1 MTERSP
7 LGVFGRRI
15 IGLAYISV
23 IIVFLASTV
32 AVYEKVFTPVVHVA
46 LRTDHVGNQLQP
58 PSDVKVRGL
67 IVGEVRT
74 VRAVGNGAELD
85 LALQPDKANLIPRN
99 VSARLLP
106 KTLFGERYVSLVLPG
121 RPSHASLA
129 NGDAIE
135 QDHSSTSIELEKV
148 LNDLMPVLQ
157 AVQPEKL
164 AITLNTI
171 SMTLEGRGQELGQ
184 TMVELNRYLEGLNP
198 SLPTLTADIRALA
211 DVSHTYAD
219 AVPDLMQAFSD
230 FSVNART
237 VAQQRVGL
245 DRLYRSLTTASQD
258 MDSFLRANKNN
269 IINLNASSRPTN
281 ELLARYAP
289 EYPCLLRQIADA
301 IPETDHIAGK
311 GTNEPGVIHLTIKVT
326 QSRGKYVPGQD
337 TPRYDDSRGPRC
349 YSNQPPAP
357 QYPPDGPVQDGS
369 QHPPARQPSQS
380 GSAAL
385 PTPAP
390 ANLPAPTSPM
400 AATSAPNPVPNSPA
414 EQRLLDFLLA
424 PTLAVPPEEV
434 PSWSSLLVG
443 PLFRGAEVTVQ

>member
-32 AVYEKVFTPVVHVA
+32 LVYEKVFTPVVHVA

-74 VRAVGNGAELD
+74 VRAVGDGAELD
-85 LALQPDKANLIPRN
+85 LALEPDKANLIPRN

-129 NGDAIE
+129 NGDAID

-157 AVQPEKL
+157 AVQPQKL
-164 AITLNTI
+164 AMTLNTI

-184 TMVELNRYLEGLNP
+184 TMVELNRYLERLNP
-198 SLPTLTADIRALA
+198 SLPTLTNDLRKLA
-211 DVSHTYAD
+211 DVSNTYAD

-245 DRLYRSLTTASQD
+245 DRLYSSLTTSSRD
-258 MDSFLRANKNN
+258 MDSFLRTNKNN

-289 EYPCLLRQIADA
+289 EYPCLLNQIAGN

-311 GTNEPGVIHLTIKVT
+311 GTNEPGVVHLTVKVS

-337 TPRYDDSRGPRC
+337 TPRYDDTRGPRC

-357 QYPPDGPVQDGS
+357 EYPPDGPVQDGS
-369 QHPPARQPSQS
+369 QHPPARQSSQS
-380 GSAAL
+380 GSGATSPPL
-385 PTPAP
+385 NTPAP
-390 ANLPAPTSPM
+390 TLPQSAAASAPT
-400 AATSAPNPVPNSPA
+400 ALPNSPE

-424 PTLAVPPEEV
+424 PSLAVPPDQV

-443 PLFRGAEVTVQ
+443 PLFRGTEVTVQ